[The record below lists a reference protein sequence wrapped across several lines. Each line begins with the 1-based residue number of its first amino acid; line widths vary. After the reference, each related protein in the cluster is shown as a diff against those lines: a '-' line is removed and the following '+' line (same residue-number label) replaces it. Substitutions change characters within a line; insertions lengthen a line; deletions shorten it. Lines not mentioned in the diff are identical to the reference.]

1 MKFNIFEKPALVLAL
16 SLWVES
22 ASPSTESVEA
32 IERMIAGRSLN
43 MMEKIEVDHFME
55 YIIKEEDEMYK
66 ELETTFTYIKS
77 SL

>member
-66 ELETTFTYIKS
+66 ELETTFAYIKS